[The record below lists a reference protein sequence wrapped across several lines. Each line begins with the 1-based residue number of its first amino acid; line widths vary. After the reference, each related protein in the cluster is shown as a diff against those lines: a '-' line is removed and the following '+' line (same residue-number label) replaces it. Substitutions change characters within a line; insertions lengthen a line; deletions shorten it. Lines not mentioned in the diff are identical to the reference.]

1 MTRTASR
8 TRSIDA
14 RAGASGRA
22 RRNGMTMLL
31 VVICLIV
38 VTAIIGAVFRN
49 MALGA
54 RMSRQRE
61 RKVQAMLL
69 ADTALE
75 RTAVALQAGAD
86 LENDVWMV
94 SPEQLGGKKWGG
106 RVEIQVQPSENGRRV
121 IEARAVYPRS
131 TDFQAIAVRRIE
143 ISVAPDTKALSS
155 DGEPTETD
163 TATESTAGQGE

>member
-8 TRSIDA
+8 IRSIDA
-14 RAGASGRA
+14 RGNSSYRS

-54 RMSRQRE
+54 RMSRQRQ

-69 ADTALE
+69 AETALE

-86 LENDVWMV
+86 LEDDVWMV
-94 SPEQLGGKKWGG
+94 SPEQLGGKLEG

>member
-8 TRSIDA
+8 TESIEG
-14 RAGASGRA
+14 RAGASGRS

-69 ADTALE
+69 AETALE

-86 LENDVWMV
+86 LEDDVWMV
-94 SPEQLGGKKWGG
+94 SPEQLGGKLEG

-143 ISVAPDTKALSS
+143 INVAPDTKASSS